1 MFLLPMLFNPSL
13 CCPLKGYS
21 TVENAHVQSVLFPL
35 LDYCTDITQVNRAET
50 LLEDGLRLWLVT
62 LVSSRVSTM
71 GQSLTSM
78 LPRLE
83 QIVRSGLE
91 PQLSLKVL
99 QTNEKLL
106 GPQVVESLAPVLAD
120 LLAKLVEPV
129 IRSSS
134 ATSSQGGGDDNDEMD
149 DGSSHTPVAKQ
160 GGADRDKVTIQGAAA
175 ALHFSAFVMRLSPDL
190 GRRIAFPAVA
200 EIARSL
206 PGERFPVPLLEPAFD
221 ALGRMLWIEPG
232 CLDELFPNRSA
243 ADGDGDRMIAAVVD
257 RWIEVSTSV
266 SVLTMM
272 SARAQKITFIEQK
285 GAALSLCAAV
295 FRSPRVARAVGTQVC
310 AYAKRVL
317 EAETRSE
324 VDLDSLVEAAC
335 SVTRRVVGDG
345 PLGDV
350 SARTADMLA
359 SDPLLTMS
367 LKEAVEGAEKAVGAL
382 EGGK

>member
-1 MFLLPMLFNPSL
+1 MQ
-13 CCPLKGYS
+13 
-21 TVENAHVQSVLFPL
+21 TVLFPL

-99 QTNEKLL
+99 QINAKLL

-120 LLAKLVEPV
+120 LLAKLTDPV
-129 IRSSS
+129 VRSTSASSS
-134 ATSSQGGGDDNDEMD
+134 TSSRGGGGGGGGDNDEMD
-149 DGSSHTPVAKQ
+149 DDGNSNNRAPAAEQ
-160 GGADRDKVTIQGAAA
+160 DGADRGKETVQGAAA
-175 ALHFSAFVMRLSPDL
+175 ALHFAAFVMRLSPDL
-190 GRRIAFPAVA
+190 GRRIAFRSVA
-200 EIARSL
+200 EIARCL
-206 PGERFPVPLLEPAFD
+206 PGERFPVPLLEPAFE
-221 ALGRMLWIEPG
+221 ALGRMLWLEPG
-232 CLDELFPNRSA
+232 CLDELFPNRCVN
-243 ADGDGDRMIAAVVD
+243 DDDGDRTIAAVVD

-295 FRSPRVARAVGTQVC
+295 FRSPRVARAAGTQV
-310 AYAKRVL
+310 YGYSKRVL

-367 LKEAVEGAEKAVGAL
+367 LREAVEGAEKAVRAQQQGR
-382 EGGK
+382 E

>member
-1 MFLLPMLFNPSL
+1 MQ
-13 CCPLKGYS
+13 
-21 TVENAHVQSVLFPL
+21 TVLFPL

-99 QTNEKLL
+99 QTNAKLL
-106 GPQVVESLAPVLAD
+106 GPQVVESLAPVLAN
-120 LLAKLVEPV
+120 LLAKLVDPV
-129 IRSSS
+129 VRSSS
-134 ATSSQGGGDDNDEMD
+134 ATSSSPGSGGGDNDEMD
-149 DGSSHTPVAKQ
+149 DGSGRQAPDAERQ
-160 GGADRDKVTIQGAAA
+160 DRADRGKETIQGAAA
-175 ALHFSAFVMRLSPDL
+175 ALHFAAFVMRLSPDL

-206 PGERFPVPLLEPAFD
+206 PGERFPAPLLEPAFD
-221 ALGRMLWIEPG
+221 ALGRMLWIEPV
-232 CLDELFPNRSA
+232 CLAELFPNGA
-243 ADGDGDRMIAAVVD
+243 ADDDGDRKIAAVVG

-295 FRSPRVARAVGTQVC
+295 FRSPRVARAAGTQVHG
-310 AYAKRVL
+310 YARRVL

-367 LKEAVEGAEKAVGAL
+367 LKEAVEGAEKAVRAL